1 MTSNASPEVPNP
13 YAAPAPA
20 SIEGSDG
27 PATFVSRGVASV
39 LVGRLLKSV
48 WVLSAVTILVTI
60 ADYLLH
66 EWRYSELARVGSVD
80 HIPAA
85 WLQLSEVFGWLQIAI
100 VPRCWLALI
109 LATTA
114 TIIAWHARMFWNLR
128 ALSNTDMKFG
138 VMLNLVWWFFP
149 PPIGSVLVTF
159 ALLRLQRRSDPKTL
173 DDWKTRERTG
183 PWLIVTWMAASFL
196 GLYLYGSV
204 YMAIEN
210 LASADGRAV
219 FSGLVVFPYFCLCAC
234 IALAA
239 IRRIERLQQARFEL
253 IRERREHETA

>member
-13 YAAPAPA
+13 YAAPATA
-20 SIEGSDG
+20 SIEGSEG

-60 ADYLLH
+60 ADYLLD

-114 TIIAWHARMFWNLR
+114 TIIAWHVRMFWNLR
-128 ALSNTDMKFG
+128 ALEQYG
-138 VMLNLVWWFFP
+138 HE
-149 PPIGSVLVTF
+149 I
-159 ALLRLQRRSDPKTL
+159 RRDVES
-173 DDWKTRERTG
+173 R
-183 PWLIVTWMAASFL
+183 
-196 GLYLYGSV
+196 
-204 YMAIEN
+204 
-210 LASADGRAV
+210 
-219 FSGLVVFPYFCLCAC
+219 LVVLPAADWIRPGDLCS
-234 IALAA
+234 LAT
-239 IRRIERLQQARFEL
+239 
-253 IRERREHETA
+253 TATQ